1 MIDYIKPKYQTT
13 KNYATWIQMA
23 LLFILK
29 LFYKDFPDDVKKRF
43 DKSTYEVSRPLLT
56 GLD

>member
-1 MIDYIKPKYQTT
+1 
-13 KNYATWIQMA
+13 MA

-43 DKSTYEVSRPLLT
+43 DKLTYEVSRPLLT